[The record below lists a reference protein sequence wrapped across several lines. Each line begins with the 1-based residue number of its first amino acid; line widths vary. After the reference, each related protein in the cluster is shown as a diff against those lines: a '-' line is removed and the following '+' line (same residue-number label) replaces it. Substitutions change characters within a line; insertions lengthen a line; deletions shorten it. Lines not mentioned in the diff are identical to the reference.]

1 MKKHS
6 NTSQTQSLASEILLV
21 SVIVSHVL
29 QTERS
34 KSQDNCLSIPLHAA
48 TLIPD
53 PVLDR
58 AITERVFC
66 TAVLL
71 SL

>member
-1 MKKHS
+1 MA
-6 NTSQTQSLASEILLV
+6 LEILPV
-21 SVIVSHVL
+21 SVIVSDVL

-34 KSQDNCLSIPLHAA
+34 KSQESGLLLTAFIPLHAA